1 MRRFNNLR
9 ICVEK
14 KTATEMETW
23 GLGKA
28 STFKKRQKR
37 GKNQKK
43 NREKA
48 VLGKPK
54 RRVCANEEEVMNLVH
69 CCRKEKSGEVCREQ
83 WV

>member
-14 KTATEMETW
+14 KTATEVETW
-23 GLGKA
+23 GLGKV
-28 STFKKRQKR
+28 STFKRQKK

-54 RRVCANEEEVMNLVH
+54 RRVCASEEEVMKLVH
-69 CCRKEKSGEVCREQ
+69 CCRKEKSGEV
-83 WV
+83 

>member
-14 KTATEMETW
+14 KTATEAETW
-23 GLGKA
+23 GLGKV
-28 STFKKRQKR
+28 STFKKRQKK

-54 RRVCANEEEVMNLVH
+54 RRVCASEEELRNLVH
-69 CCRKEKSGEVCREQ
+69 CCRKEKSREV
-83 WV
+83 